1 MSERSPRFAELLRD
15 MQALHDAKGQ
25 DYEGNGRP
33 YENLREG
40 EDWGVQPWVMTMMRV
55 GEKMRRVKSFAQKGT
70 LQNESLTDS
79 LMDIAILSLIAI
91 QLLEEESKT
100 SCASPRPEDS
110 VVTFVGDVPAQEYNH
125 WQESTPPGQCTSD
138 NMCEPCASQPPSWYP
153 AG

>member
-1 MSERSPRFAELLRD
+1 
-15 MQALHDAKGQ
+15 MQKIHDAKGQ

-40 EDWGVQPWVMTMMRV
+40 EDWGVQPWVMSMMRV

-91 QLLEEESKT
+91 VLMEEEAKT
-100 SCASPRPEDS
+100 SSASPQ
-110 VVTFVGDVPAQEYNH
+110 PAQEPVKDYYDS
-125 WQESTPPGQCTSD
+125 EAPEC
-138 NMCEPCASQPPSWYP
+138 SQQLNSMPLGPYIWCNSSECGEHP
-153 AG
+153 VPLRHLAG